1 MESAIK
7 SIISQALKTLQIK
20 HGYNADTLT
29 ADVFGLI
36 FATETVVEMVVEKEK
51 VVEMVVEKVVE
62 TNVETE
68 DAKMAKKKESA
79 AKAAATRAKKK
90 GTNAAAAPAVA
101 PAPVEALN
109 VPKITKTHQK
119 HLKTGLDASHRE
131 MNETV
136 EKQFVDFLNAMS
148 AADFKK
154 KKMPDHVTDFLRP
167 PVVAVEAPVA
177 DEFGRIVFKGKV
189 YFVGKTSKKV
199 YRNEDDEENED
210 DAIVKEHVGYWN
222 MNEFKGMEWNKLEW
236 AEAE

>member
-36 FATETVVEMVVEKEK
+36 FAAPPAVAETVVETVDV
-51 VVEMVVEKVVE
+51 
-62 TNVETE
+62 TETE
-68 DAKMAKKKESA
+68 DAKAAKKKESA

-90 GTNAAAAPAVA
+90 GTNAAAAPAAA

-109 VPKITKTHQK
+109 VPKMTKTHQK

-131 MNETV
+131 MNDTV

-167 PVVAVEAPVA
+167 PVVAVEAPVV
-177 DEFGRIVFKGKV
+177 DEFGRIVFNGKV
-189 YFVGKTSKKV
+189 YFVGKMSKKV

-210 DAIVKEHVGYWN
+210 DATVKEHVGYWN
-222 MNEFKGMEWNKLEW
+222 MNEFKGMDWNKIEW
-236 AEAE
+236 EEVE